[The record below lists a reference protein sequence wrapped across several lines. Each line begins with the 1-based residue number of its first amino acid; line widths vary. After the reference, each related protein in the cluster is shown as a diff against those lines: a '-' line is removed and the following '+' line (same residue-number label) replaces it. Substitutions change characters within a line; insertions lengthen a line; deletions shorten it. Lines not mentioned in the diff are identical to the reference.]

1 MCRAGC
7 SLDIDGD
14 QEVAVTGARG
24 RRMTRLIIMR
34 QRQSRSLLSTT
45 TKHQASS
52 FLTDDGLAMMTGH
65 VMEHDTV
72 SVEVV
77 ENRQAD
83 LVTLSV
89 VRLGPT
95 KSGMTCSFDIH
106 P

>member
-1 MCRAGC
+1 M
-7 SLDIDGD
+7 
-14 QEVAVTGARG
+14 TGARG
-24 RRMTRLIIMR
+24 RRLTRLIIMR
-34 QRQSRSLLSTT
+34 RQSRSLLSTT

-72 SVEVV
+72 PVEVV

-89 VRLGPT
+89 VWLGPT
-95 KSGMTCSFDIH
+95 KSGMTCSFDVY
-106 P
+106 PL